1 MDFKQISVQDAKE
14 KISQQGTILIDI
26 RDPDS
31 YQTSHINEAFHL
43 TNENIQEFIQNADL
57 GKPVI
62 VYCYHGNSSQSA
74 AQFLS
79 EQGFEEVYSMMG
91 GFAAWQQQG

>member
-1 MDFKQISVQDAKE
+1 MNFKQISVQDAKE

-31 YQTSHINEAFHL
+31 YQASHINEAFHL